1 MNTLIPIDTVLW
13 TADQIATAYFLSCP
27 DLAEVCHASVVFG
40 LGKELYKTVT
50 VESNDPQWKEEAIV
64 YVVCL

>member
-1 MNTLIPIDTVLW
+1 MDYCTLML
-13 TADQIATAYFLSCP
+13 FLLSCA

-40 LGKELYKTVT
+40 LGKELYKTIT

-64 YVVCL
+64 YVIYMCL